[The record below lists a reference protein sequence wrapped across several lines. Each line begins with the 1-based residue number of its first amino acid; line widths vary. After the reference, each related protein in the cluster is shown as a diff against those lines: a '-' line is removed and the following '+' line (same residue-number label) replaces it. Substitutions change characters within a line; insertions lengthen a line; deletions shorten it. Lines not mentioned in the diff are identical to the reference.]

1 MSADYSTKLVR
12 DARLNDVSSQLEVAV
27 SQGANQNTFQQF
39 IATSSS
45 SSNLSF
51 NIQPPSESIV
61 VNRNILLSARVNFK
75 INIGPNV
82 PVGTNVW
89 QYGQREAFQA
99 FPLNNLFTTATAT
112 VNNTSVSVNTI
123 DVLPAL
129 LQLMDEEDL
138 AKCKGM
144 SPYILDRFQNYS
156 DAINA
161 NNNPL
166 AGFKNASYNQHRLP
180 RGSHPLDSLQIT
192 RTLGGGGTDANP
204 VSGGVGETWE
214 IDVSATFT
222 EPLFLSPFLFHSKY
236 NEAGLLGIN
245 TMNFVFNIDAQMKR
259 FWSSG
264 LAKTGAGGNA
274 IPYTLSLN
282 QADAFTNPRILL
294 NFLTSQQTNLLPA
307 RNITPYVDYPR
318 YITSQQ
324 NTNVINAGNSA
335 DIVINNIQLNQIP
348 DRFVIVARKR
358 LSDQG
363 ARDANAFFRINTI
376 SVNFNNAS
384 GLLSSATPQDL
395 WRMSVASG
403 SKQSWYDFS
412 GKAQV
417 YDQPG
422 GNVQISTCGSVL
434 VIDPSRDLSLPAFL
448 SNGSLGQFQFQM
460 NMNVTNIGNEDLAPE
475 VLVITANSGLFAT
488 IAGSSQVQ
496 TALLNKEMV
505 VDTSTQDGADA
516 ISSNEYNRMRGGAL
530 SDQIASAMKH
540 MLIMAKK
547 YLCGKSRSGGESY
560 GMGRSG
566 GMPVRNKLDSLVM

>member
-1 MSADYSTKLVR
+1 
-12 DARLNDVSSQLEVAV
+12 
-27 SQGANQNTFQQF
+27 
-39 IATSSS
+39 
-45 SSNLSF
+45 
-51 NIQPPSESIV
+51 
-61 VNRNILLSARVNFK
+61 
-75 INIGPNV
+75 
-82 PVGTNVW
+82 
-89 QYGQREAFQA
+89 
-99 FPLNNLFTTATAT
+99 
-112 VNNTSVSVNTI
+112 
-123 DVLPAL
+123 
-129 LQLMDEEDL
+129 
-138 AKCKGM
+138 
-144 SPYILDRFQNYS
+144 
-156 DAINA
+156 
-161 NNNPL
+161 
-166 AGFKNASYNQHRLP
+166 
-180 RGSHPLDSLQIT
+180 
-192 RTLGGGGTDANP
+192 
-204 VSGGVGETWE
+204 
-214 IDVSATFT
+214 
-222 EPLFLSPFLFHSKY
+222 
-236 NEAGLLGIN
+236 
-245 TMNFVFNIDAQMKR
+245 MNFVFNIDAQMKR

-264 LAKTGAGGNA
+264 LAKDDGGGNA
-274 IPYTLSLN
+274 IPYTLSLD
-282 QADAFTNPRILL
+282 QANAFTNPRILL
-294 NFLTSQQTNLLPA
+294 NFLTSMPTNLLPA

-324 NTNVINAGNSA
+324 NTNVINAGNSS

-348 DRFVIVARKR
+348 DRFVVVARKR

-376 SVNFNNAS
+376 FVNFNNAS

-460 NMNVTNIGNEDLAPE
+460 NMNVTNLSNEDLAPE

-516 ISSNEYNRMRGGAL
+516 VSSNEYNRMRGGAL

-540 MLIMAKK
+540 MSIMAKK
-547 YLCGKSRSGGESY
+547 YMCGKSRSGGDSY
-560 GMGRSG
+560 GGMERSG